1 LSPAVRYDTSA
12 CTMMAS
18 ESLYGANLVD
28 MFLLRPRAP
37 GVCALSRAND
47 RYSIELNRTWLEN
60 HPILLTITHVAG
72 HRWSALELHGAASG
86 TGAPWI
92 Q

>member
-1 LSPAVRYDTSA
+1 
-12 CTMMAS
+12 MMAS

-72 HRWSALELHGAASG
+72 HRWSALELQGATVDG
-86 TGAPWI
+86 GARLGRR
-92 Q
+92 